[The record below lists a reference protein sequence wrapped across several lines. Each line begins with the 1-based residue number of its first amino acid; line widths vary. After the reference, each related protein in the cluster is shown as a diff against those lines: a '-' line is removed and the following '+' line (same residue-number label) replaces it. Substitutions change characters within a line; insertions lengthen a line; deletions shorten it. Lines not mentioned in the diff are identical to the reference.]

1 MMPNSFRVEVA
12 DNGFV
17 VRYDDPELMRKNREE
32 DGPYIDEE
40 RTAVFPDTA
49 SMKAGLD
56 TIIEKVVAAAAAEAE
71 GRANDFEDAFS
82 TQASED

>member
-17 VRYDDPELMRKNREE
+17 VRYDDPEIVKKNRAA

-40 RTAVFPDTA
+40 HMAVFPDVA
-49 SMKAGLD
+49 SLKVGLD
-56 TIIEKVVAAAAAEAE
+56 SVIESVIASAEESAKE
-71 GRANDFEDAFS
+71 RADGFDEAFEATS
-82 TQASED
+82 KED

>member
-17 VRYDDPELMRKNREE
+17 VRYDDPELMEKNRE
-32 DGPYIDEE
+32 DGPYVDPE
-40 RTAVFPDTA
+40 RTAVFPDVD

-56 TIIEKVVAAAAAEAE
+56 TVIERVVAAAKAEAE
-71 GRANDFEDAFS
+71 GKANDFADAFS
-82 TQASED
+82 VEAAED